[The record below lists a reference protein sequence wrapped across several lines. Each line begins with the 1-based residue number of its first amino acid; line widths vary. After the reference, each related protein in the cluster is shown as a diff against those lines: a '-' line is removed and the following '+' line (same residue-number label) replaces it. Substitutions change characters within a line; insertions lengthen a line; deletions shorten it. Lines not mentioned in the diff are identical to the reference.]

1 MTSVPSILTVDPAEC
16 AHHSAP
22 SAPAAPAA
30 PAGRQELATALS
42 ALAPLLDH
50 HVSAQTDSASQAR
63 QRLNVD
69 PADVRK
75 GLGQLVLTLVELV
88 HDLLERQAIRRMD
101 AGDLTPEQADA
112 IGTTLMLQTQE
123 IENLCTHF
131 GLDRSDLTLDLG
143 PLGRLL

>member
-1 MTSVPSILTVDPAEC
+1 MTSAPSILTAEPADC
-16 AHHSAP
+16 ASHRAHSAP
-22 SAPAAPAA
+22 VAPAEP
-30 PAGRQELATALS
+30 GRPELAAALS
-42 ALAPLLDH
+42 ALAPLLDDH
-50 HVSAQTDSASQAR
+50 IAAGADTARQAH

-75 GLGQLVLTLVELV
+75 GLGQLVLTLVQLIHE
-88 HDLLERQAIRRMD
+88 LLERQAIRRMD

-112 IGTTLMLQTQE
+112 VGTTLMLQTQE